1 MADGPAPVGEE
12 AESRGRG
19 ARLRSRLS
27 STVSLRRAGTSLP
40 AVLQITVAAI
50 GAYVFARE
58 VLGHDVP
65 LLAVTVSLSSLGFVR
80 DARPARVLE
89 TAIGMTLGIAV
100 AEVIVLTFGQ
110 GIAQLAVVLAV
121 TLVVARA
128 LSPAGAFAI
137 AAAIQSTLV
146 VLLPAPDG
154 GPFIRVVDGVVG
166 GVVALLATAV
176 IPRDPRRTAVR
187 EARAVFDEF
196 LAVTA
201 SLVTAARF
209 GDHEEADRALVRAR
223 GTQPLLDAWTTTL
236 ESARA
241 IVRVSPLVRRHR
253 GELER
258 QAAMLAGMD
267 LAMRNL
273 RVIARRID
281 YLSRDSR
288 RRPGI
293 ADVLARVVTAVTLL
307 AASLEDIS
315 QLPIA
320 RRALEE
326 LARHV
331 GPEEVVGAS
340 ESVSEQ
346 SVVIAVRPLIV
357 DLLVATGVPVAD
369 AQELLPPA

>member
-1 MADGPAPVGEE
+1 MTDEPDPVGDRPSPSGR
-12 AESRGRG
+12 AE
-19 ARLRSRLS
+19 RLRRRLA
-27 STVSLRRAGTSLP
+27 STLSVRRAGTSLP
-40 AVLQITVAAI
+40 AILQITVAAI
-50 GAYVFARE
+50 GGYVFARE

-110 GIAQLAVVLAV
+110 GVLQLAVVLAV

-166 GVVALLATAV
+166 GAVALLATAL

-201 SLVTAARF
+201 ALVTAARF
-209 GDHEEADRALVRAR
+209 GDRSEADLALARVR
-223 GTQPLLDAWTTTL
+223 GTQPLLDAWKTSL
-236 ESARA
+236 ESAQA

-258 QAAMLAGMD
+258 QATMLAGMD
-267 LAMRNL
+267 LAVRNL

-281 YLSRDSR
+281 YVSRDGR
-288 RRPGI
+288 GRPGI

-307 AASLEDIS
+307 SASLEDIS

-320 RRALEE
+320 RRSLEE

-346 SVVIAVRPLIV
+346 ALAIAVRPLIV
-357 DLLVATGVPVAD
+357 DLLVATGLPLAD
-369 AQELLPPA
+369 AQELLPPT

>member
-1 MADGPAPVGEE
+1 MRDRRAPTGEG
-12 AESRGRG
+12 AHPRGRR
-19 ARLRSRLS
+19 ARVRTRIT

-40 AVLQITVAAI
+40 AILQIILAAVA
-50 GAYVFARE
+50 AYVFARE

-110 GIAQLAVVLAV
+110 GVLQLAVVLAV

-137 AAAIQSTLV
+137 AAAIQSILV

-166 GVVALLATAV
+166 GAVALLATAV

-209 GDHEEADRALVRAR
+209 GDRTEADRALARAR
-223 GTQPLLDAWTTTL
+223 GTQPLLDAWTTSL

-258 QAAMLAGMD
+258 QAAMLEGMD
-267 LAMRNL
+267 LATRNL

-281 YLSRDSR
+281 YLSRDGS

-307 AASLEDIS
+307 SASLDDIE

-331 GPEEVVGAS
+331 RPEEVVGAR

-357 DLLVATGVPVAD
+357 DLLVATGLPLRE
-369 AQELLPPA
+369 AQELLPPT

>member
-1 MADGPAPVGEE
+1 M
-12 AESRGRG
+12 RTRIT
-19 ARLRSRLS
+19 

-40 AVLQITVAAI
+40 AILQIILAAVA
-50 GAYVFARE
+50 AYVFARE

-110 GIAQLAVVLAV
+110 GVLQLAVVLAV

-137 AAAIQSTLV
+137 AAAIQSILV

-166 GVVALLATAV
+166 GAVALLATAV

-209 GDHEEADRALVRAR
+209 GDRTEADRALARAR
-223 GTQPLLDAWTTTL
+223 GTQPLLDAWTTSL

-258 QAAMLAGMD
+258 QAAMLEGMD
-267 LAMRNL
+267 LATRNL

-281 YLSRDSR
+281 YLSRDGS

-307 AASLEDIS
+307 SASLDDIE

-331 GPEEVVGAS
+331 RPEEVVGAR

-357 DLLVATGVPVAD
+357 DLLVATGLPLRE
-369 AQELLPPA
+369 AQELLPPT

>member
-1 MADGPAPVGEE
+1 VA
-12 AESRGRG
+12 
-19 ARLRSRLS
+19 
-27 STVSLRRAGTSLP
+27 STVSVRRAGTSLP
-40 AVLQITVAAI
+40 AILQITVAAI

-100 AEVIVLTFGQ
+100 AEVIVVTFGQ
-110 GIAQLAVVLAV
+110 GIVQLAAVLAV

-154 GPFIRVVDGVVG
+154 GPFVRVVDGVIG
-166 GVVALLATAV
+166 GAVALLATAL

-201 SLVTAARF
+201 ALVTAARF
-209 GDHEEADRALVRAR
+209 GDRAEADMALARAR
-223 GTQPLLDAWTTTL
+223 GTQPLLDAWKTSL

-258 QAAMLAGMD
+258 QATMLAGMD

-273 RVIARRID
+273 RVITRRID
-281 YLSRDSR
+281 YVSRDGR
-288 RRPGI
+288 GRPGI

-307 AASLEDIS
+307 SASLEDIS

-320 RRALEE
+320 RRSLEE
-326 LARHV
+326 LARHT

-346 SVVIAVRPLIV
+346 SLAIAVRPLIV
-357 DLLVATGVPVAD
+357 DLLVATGVPLAD